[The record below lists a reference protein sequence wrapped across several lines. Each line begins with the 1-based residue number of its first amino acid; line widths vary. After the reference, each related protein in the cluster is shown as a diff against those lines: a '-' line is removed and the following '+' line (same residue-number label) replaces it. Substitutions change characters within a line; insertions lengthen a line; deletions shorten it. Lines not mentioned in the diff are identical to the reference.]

1 MGKAKLDAL
10 ADITSPNQGLI
21 GGTLHAGQPVLWSEV
36 NIEDV
41 GLFQTSCNILCGQVL
56 EPCKNIKIY
65 QKFQK
70 VTKSTT
76 GTEKVPSRIRKYR
89 KIKKVWSE

>member
-1 MGKAKLDAL
+1 MRCRKSKFNIQCNIGGAGYGSMVKAKLDAL

-56 EPCKNIKIY
+56 EACKNIKIY
-65 QKFQK
+65 QK
-70 VTKSTT
+70 
-76 GTEKVPSRIRKYR
+76 
-89 KIKKVWSE
+89 